1 VTSPTHA
8 GYFDANSGG
17 PLSEAARDALL
28 KGIEHGWANPG
39 RLHQPGRIANELLQA
54 ARSSI
59 ANSLGFEAN
68 EICFVQSV
76 PLAFRLGLGGL
87 VNASSHKVVASKVEQ
102 SFILEGLGTLDAERV
117 SLIDVDEVGR
127 VDVEAFAK
135 ALACDGVTNGDAATN
150 DGAATDDGAAT
161 SGLAIVQIASHEVGT
176 KQPWEFLTDD
186 SLAGAVWFADATLG
200 PLSWVQSLKLPKRVD
215 VAVLSPAS
223 WSGPLGIAILAI
235 RNGVKFKAQVGLGAD
250 PRDARE
256 IQVAVGEPNVGL
268 ALASAAAL
276 EDCGRRLDQSRDQL
290 TRQSELLRD
299 LLTKEIPDLV
309 LLGDTA
315 ETGSTP
321 GLVAFS
327 LLYVHGEALIDEL
340 SKRDISITSGSSCV
354 ANAVGPSHVLVAMGA
369 LTQGNIRVS
378 FNAATS
384 DEDLKLF
391 VQDLS
396 NVLSELRNRAGVT
409 SL

>member
-59 ANSLGFEAN
+59 ANSLGFEAS

-76 PLAFRLGLGGL
+76 PLAFRLGLSGL

-102 SFILEGLGTLDAERV
+102 SFILEGLGTLSADRL

-127 VDVEAFAK
+127 VDVAAFAE
-135 ALACDGVTNGDAATN
+135 ALAGGDDVTNGGSVTNGGATN
-150 DGAATDDGAAT
+150 DCVAAN
-161 SGLAIVQIASHEVGT
+161 GLAILQMANHEVGT
-176 KQPWEFLTDD
+176 RQPWEFLTDD
-186 SLAGAVWFADATLG
+186 RLAGAVWFADATLG
-200 PLSWVQSLKLPKRVD
+200 PLSWVRNLELPKRVD
-215 VAVLSPAS
+215 VAVLSPTS

-235 RNGVKFKAQVGLGAD
+235 RNGVKFKAQIGLGAD

-256 IQVAVGEPNVGL
+256 LQVAVGEPNVGL

-276 EDCGRRLDQSRDQL
+276 EDCGHQLDESRDQL
-290 TRQSELLRD
+290 ARQSELLRD

-309 LLGDTA
+309 LLGDA
-315 ETGSTP
+315 SKTGSTP

-327 LLYVHGEALIDEL
+327 LLYVDGEALIAEL
-340 SKRDISITSGSSCV
+340 NKRDISITSGSSCV

-378 FNAATS
+378 FNAATT
-384 DEDLKLF
+384 DEDLRLF
-391 VQDLS
+391 VRNLS
-396 NVLSELRNRAGVT
+396 NVVSELRDQAGVT

>member
-59 ANSLGFEAN
+59 ANSLGFEPS

-87 VNASSHKVVASKVEQ
+87 VNAISHKVVASKVEQ
-102 SFILEGLGTLDAERV
+102 SFMLEGLGMLSADRV

-127 VDVEAFAK
+127 VDVEAFAG
-135 ALACDGVTNGDAATN
+135 ALPGGGGVTNG
-150 DGAATDDGAAT
+150 GAANNDGAAT
-161 SGLAIVQIASHEVGT
+161 SGLAVLQIANHEVGT

-186 SLAGAVWFADATLG
+186 SFADAVWFADATLG
-200 PLSWVQSLKLPKRVD
+200 PLSWVRNLELPKRVD

-235 RNGVKFKAQVGLGAD
+235 RNGVKFKTQVGLGAD

-256 IQVAVGEPNVGL
+256 LQVALGEPNVGV

-276 EDCGRRLDQSRDQL
+276 EDFGRQLDESRDQL
-290 TRQSELLRD
+290 TCQSELLRE

-309 LLGDTA
+309 LLGDTS
-315 ETGSTP
+315 ETGRTP

-327 LLYVHGEALIDEL
+327 LLYVDGEALIAEL
-340 SKRDISITSGSSCV
+340 NKRDISITSGSSCV

-384 DEDLKLF
+384 DEALELF
-391 VQDLS
+391 VQNLS
-396 NVLSELRNRAGVT
+396 NVVGELRNQAGVT

>member
-1 VTSPTHA
+1 MTSPTHA

-59 ANSLGFEAN
+59 ANSLGFEAS

-76 PLAFRLGLGGL
+76 PLAFRLGLSGL

-102 SFILEGLGTLDAERV
+102 SFILAGLGTLDAERV

-127 VDVEAFAK
+127 VDVEVFAK
-135 ALACDGVTNGDAATN
+135 ALARDGVTNGEASTN
-150 DGAATDDGAAT
+150 DGAAT
-161 SGLAIVQIASHEVGT
+161 SGLAVLQIANHEVGT
-176 KQPWEFLTDD
+176 RQPWEFLTDD
-186 SLAGAVWFADATLG
+186 RLAGAVWFADATLG
-200 PLSWVQSLKLPKRVD
+200 PLNWVRNLELPKRVD
-215 VAVLSPAS
+215 VAVLSPTS

-256 IQVAVGEPNVGL
+256 IQIAVGEPNVGL

-276 EDCGRRLDQSRDQL
+276 EDFGRRLDQSRDQL

-309 LLGDTA
+309 LLGDTS

-327 LLYVHGEALIDEL
+327 LLYIDGEALIAEL
-340 SKRDISITSGSSCV
+340 NKRDVSITSGSSCV

-391 VQDLS
+391 VQNLS
-396 NVLSELRNRAGVT
+396 NVVSELRNQAGVA